1 MYRLCQCP
9 YCSFDISIPNDLDI
23 KDGMVLL
30 HGRLRKTWE
39 EDSVSSFLYGCGK
52 PVKCLL
58 LKDKWIGVGFEEP
71 LASNDP
77 LTRTRFFLTCCYPT
91 YKPEREEN
99 DNNLRN
105 VIFCGEGCYYRNPPP
120 LIATSASDPDCVT
133 LNCGRTTSIY
143 TDTIVCEI
151 CAVPGMPDYKEHHKK
166 CCSLPK
172 C

>member
-1 MYRLCQCP
+1 MKCP
-9 YCSFDISIPNDLDI
+9 YCSFTIDIANDI

-30 HGRLRKTWE
+30 HGRLRKTDYE

-52 PVKCLL
+52 PVKCH
-58 LKDKWIGVGFEEP
+58 LKDNKWIGVAFEEP
-71 LASNDP
+71 HPDKSDP

-91 YKPEREEN
+91 YKPERRED

-105 VIFCGEGCYYRNPPP
+105 VIFCGEKCYYRNPPP

-133 LNCGRTTSIY
+133 LNCGKTTSIY
-143 TDTIVCEI
+143 TDTIVCEV

-166 CCSLPK
+166 CCFLPK